1 MSLLIAGAMAVNA
14 IINAN
19 TQRNNREISENNAE
33 ERAARLERFNKR
45 LQEENQL
52 FNLQRDELNRRYND
66 RRDAEARAHQ
76 DKRDREN
83 RQFQMQMSNENRKF
97 QLEIEAK
104 RLSYQERTEMRRL
117 QLQEQME
124 NKRMVLQESL
134 AKRNIKNAQEIAKFQ
149 AVAMRE
155 TQILVARENAQ
166 NMLHDHLVQSALKDF
181 PLNISPLVLLKNR
194 PHSLSSLLRFTVGED
209 CNMGDV
215 VSDVLGYADNPEALN
230 VFVAPVYVDSKIKNR
245 KVLSDQIWDTT
256 YQRLESFFIEHY
268 NRRSKR
274 PVIFYPTAW
283 NDKCHPGMHA
293 SETLHFF
300 LRDMPCLVLE
310 PRFDGQNFRLMISA
324 WGLGYASTDHIRTEL
339 KFDLNIDAV
348 LAQSAY
354 QRSKKA
360 LSVIAGIVN
369 ADVPPSLKASFAS
382 MESTLE
388 RNVLLYESLN
398 LDEKI
403 QNNQLDE
410 IDSFGIYNIFKI
422 EPVQDL
428 STLAYM
434 LSAQI
439 GMTLAALT
447 DIHHLRS
454 TDIDPILPSL
464 LKEHFSEL
472 YAYEELRKLLFRS
485 YENIFIYLRNEDT
498 RLLISKED
506 NNRLKLVR
514 EQQIDLVR
522 SELALIS
529 SSDIENEIEKK
540 IRQYAE
546 QEYKLTHEDFDEL
559 WDLCLDKIRMK
570 DKPFFDPILRT
581 KGLDDIKLKQLDK
594 ILCRLK

>member
-1 MSLLIAGAMAVNA
+1 MAVNA
-14 IINAN
+14 IINSN

-33 ERAARLERFNKR
+33 ARAARLEGFNKR
-45 LQEENQL
+45 MQEENQL
-52 FNLQRDELNRRYND
+52 FNLQRDELNRRYNE

-83 RQFQMQMSNENRKF
+83 RQFQMQMSNENRRF
-97 QLEIEAK
+97 QLEVEAK
-104 RLSYQERTEMRRL
+104 RLAFQERTEMRRL

-124 NKRMVLQESL
+124 KKRMALQESL
-134 AKRNIKNAQEIAKFQ
+134 SRMNIKNAKEIAKFQ

-166 NMLHDHLVQSALKDF
+166 NMLQDHLVQNALKDF

-194 PHSLSSLLRFTVGED
+194 PHSLSSLLRFTVGE
-209 CNMGDV
+209 NSSMNDV
-215 VSDVLGYADNPEALN
+215 VHDVLNYIDNPEALN
-230 VFVAPVYVDSKIKNR
+230 VFVAPVYVDSKIRNR

-256 YQRLESFFIEHY
+256 YQKLESFFTKHY

-283 NDKCHPGMHA
+283 NDRFYPGMHA

-360 LSVIAGIVN
+360 LSVIESIVR
-369 ADVPPSLKASFAS
+369 ADVPPSLKASFSA
-382 MESTLE
+382 MESSLE

-410 IDSFGIYNIFKI
+410 INSFGIYNIFKI

-428 STLAYM
+428 ATLAYM

-439 GMTLAALT
+439 GMTLATLT

-464 LKEHFSEL
+464 LKEYFPEL
-472 YAYEELRKLLFRS
+472 YANEELRKLLCNS
-485 YENIFIYLRNEDT
+485 YEKTFIDLRNEDNH
-498 RLLISKED
+498 LLISEED
-506 NNRLKLVR
+506 NFRLKKVR
-514 EQQIDLVR
+514 EQQIKSVKIQL
-522 SELALIS
+522 SLIS
-529 SSDIENEIEKK
+529 PDEVKREVEKEIR
-540 IRQYAE
+540 IYAE
-546 QEYKLTHEDFDEL
+546 QEYKITHEDFDVL
-559 WDLCLDKIRMK
+559 WDLCLDKIKMK
-570 DKPFFDPILRT
+570 DYNTPAFSDRCLS
-581 KGLDDIKLKQLDK
+581 
-594 ILCRLK
+594 

>member
-230 VFVAPVYVDSKIKNR
+230 IFVAPVYVDSKIKNR

-498 RLLISKED
+498 RLLISEED

>member
-230 VFVAPVYVDSKIKNR
+230 IFVAPVYVDSKIKNR

-428 STLAYM
+428 STLANM

>member
-230 VFVAPVYVDSKIKNR
+230 IFVAPVY
-245 KVLSDQIWDTT
+245 
-256 YQRLESFFIEHY
+256 
-268 NRRSKR
+268 
-274 PVIFYPTAW
+274 A
-283 NDKCHPGMHA
+283 
-293 SETLHFF
+293 
-300 LRDMPCLVLE
+300 
-310 PRFDGQNFRLMISA
+310 
-324 WGLGYASTDHIRTEL
+324 
-339 KFDLNIDAV
+339 
-348 LAQSAY
+348 
-354 QRSKKA
+354 
-360 LSVIAGIVN
+360 IV
-369 ADVPPSLKASFAS
+369 
-382 MESTLE
+382 
-388 RNVLLYESLN
+388 R
-398 LDEKI
+398 
-403 QNNQLDE
+403 
-410 IDSFGIYNIFKI
+410 
-422 EPVQDL
+422 
-428 STLAYM
+428 
-434 LSAQI
+434 
-439 GMTLAALT
+439 
-447 DIHHLRS
+447 
-454 TDIDPILPSL
+454 
-464 LKEHFSEL
+464 
-472 YAYEELRKLLFRS
+472 
-485 YENIFIYLRNEDT
+485 
-498 RLLISKED
+498 
-506 NNRLKLVR
+506 
-514 EQQIDLVR
+514 
-522 SELALIS
+522 
-529 SSDIENEIEKK
+529 
-540 IRQYAE
+540 
-546 QEYKLTHEDFDEL
+546 
-559 WDLCLDKIRMK
+559 
-570 DKPFFDPILRT
+570 
-581 KGLDDIKLKQLDK
+581 
-594 ILCRLK
+594 

>member
-1 MSLLIAGAMAVNA
+1 MAVNA

-230 VFVAPVYVDSKIKNR
+230 IFVAPVYVDSKIKNR

-498 RLLISKED
+498 RLLISEED

>member
-230 VFVAPVYVDSKIKNR
+230 IFVAPVYVDSKIKNR

-398 LDEKI
+398 MDEKI

-498 RLLISKED
+498 RLLISEED

>member
-1 MSLLIAGAMAVNA
+1 MAVNA

-230 VFVAPVYVDSKIKNR
+230 IFVAPVYVDSKIKNR

-529 SSDIENEIEKK
+529 SSDIENEIETK

>member
-1 MSLLIAGAMAVNA
+1 MAVNA

-124 NKRMVLQESL
+124 IKRMVLQESL

-230 VFVAPVYVDSKIKNR
+230 IFVAPVYVDSKIKNR

-339 KFDLNIDAV
+339 KFDFNIDAV

-472 YAYEELRKLLFRS
+472 YAYEELRKLLFKS

-498 RLLISKED
+498 RLLISEED